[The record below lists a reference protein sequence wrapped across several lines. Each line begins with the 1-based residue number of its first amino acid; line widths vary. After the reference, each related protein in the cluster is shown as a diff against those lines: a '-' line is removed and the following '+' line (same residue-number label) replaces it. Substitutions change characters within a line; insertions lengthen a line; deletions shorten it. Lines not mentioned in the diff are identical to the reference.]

1 MFREASKMMERL
13 CFVISITNFIGLILE
28 MMMMVMI
35 NCVLW
40 DRQLVTHFFIITNWG
55 KKTGLQISS

>member
-1 MFREASKMMERL
+1 MMERL

-28 MMMMVMI
+28 MMMMVII

-40 DRQLVTHFFIITNWG
+40 DRQLVTHIFIITNWE

>member
-1 MFREASKMMERL
+1 MMERL